1 MANGKVLYIG
11 GFELPDKNAAAQR
24 VMANATLLR
33 EMGFEVSFIGPT
45 KDSQNAVAEANG
57 FSCDYVDYP
66 SSARRWLNYILSFV
80 STDRILSY
88 EPDYVVLYNF
98 PSVASLKILR
108 ACHRHGIKVYH
119 DLTEWEGARGWSF
132 REIIRRFD
140 ISLRMKYCMKK
151 MDGIIA
157 ISRFLYE
164 KYKDSTNCI
173 LVPPTVDLENPK
185 WDRERELTTGSEV
198 SLIYAGTAG
207 FGTKDK
213 LDAIINAVTCYPSMK
228 LTVIGMT
235 REQYES
241 GYGPLPEACSNVCFR
256 GRLPHLEAVAAV
268 CAADFQMLIREDTL
282 KTRAGFPTKLVE
294 SFSCCTPVIA
304 TLTSNIGDY
313 LSDARNGFIVASPDQ
328 LGSVLGRIAEM
339 PKPEI
344 IAMKRAC
351 KDCSAFDYRT
361 YKEEFSK
368 LFNC

>member
-24 VMANATLLR
+24 VMANAMLLR

-45 KDSQNAVAEANG
+45 KDRRNAVAEANG
-57 FSCDYVDYP
+57 FSCEYVDYP
-66 SSARRWLNYILSFV
+66 SSARQWLNYIHTFV
-80 STDRILSY
+80 SIDRVLAC
-88 EPDYVVLYNF
+88 EPDYVILYNF
-98 PSVASLKILR
+98 PSVASLKILH
-108 ACHRHGIKVYH
+108 ACHKHGIKVYH

-140 ISLRMKYCMKK
+140 INLRMKYCMKK

-164 KYKDSTNCI
+164 KYKDFTNCI

-185 WDRERELTTGSEV
+185 WNRERILTTGDEV

-213 LDAIINAVTCYPSMK
+213 LDAIINAVADYPSIK

-241 GYGPLPEACSNVCFR
+241 GYGTLPLNCSNVNFK
-256 GRLPHLEAVAAV
+256 GRLSHLEAVAAV
-268 CAADFQMLIREDTL
+268 CTADFQMLIREDTL
-282 KTRAGFPTKLVE
+282 KTRAGFPTKFVE

-313 LSDARNGFIVASPDQ
+313 LCNGQNGFIVASPGQ
-328 LGSVLGRIAEM
+328 LGSVLDRIAKM
-339 PKPEI
+339 PKTEI
-344 IAMKRAC
+344 VAMKRSC
-351 KDCSAFDYRT
+351 KDCRAFDYRT